1 MTQPCLTVHEAAK
14 LDSED
19 LQAVVVADGYPVWL
33 GGCPLYIVDLSLGC
47 VGQDRVLNGPRHLLD
62 VPDESLVIISCCT
75 DVARGVRCPGNSIY
89 TCSVV
94 V

>member
-33 GGCPLYIVDLSLGC
+33 GGCPLYVVDLSLGC
-47 VGQDRVLNGPRHLLD
+47 VGQDGVLNGTRHLLD
-62 VPDESLVIISCCT
+62 VPDESLVIISCT
-75 DVARGVRCPGNSIY
+75 QTINARTIRV
-89 TCSVV
+89 
-94 V
+94 

>member
-47 VGQDRVLNGPRHLLD
+47 VGQDRVLNGTRHLLD
-62 VPDESLVIISCCT
+62 VPDESLVIIRCT
-75 DVARGVRCPGNSIY
+75 ETRNASTVR
-89 TCSVV
+89 V
-94 V
+94 